1 MKMFTQVVNVAS
13 SLTFI
18 TVLSLII
25 WWLRTRPNHWASA
38 DGTRCICQMTLALT
52 VTAPKWIESR
62 IVIDTVKAVVMCKS
76 RGKRGR
82 TIHGSWKVIGEPH
95 VSHIGSSD
103 SSVRT
108 YALYRSNDNDVL
120 AMLRIPMTSSSVRV
134 LDSLLPR

>member
-1 MKMFTQVVNVAS
+1 
-13 SLTFI
+13 
-18 TVLSLII
+18 
-25 WWLRTRPNHWASA
+25 
-38 DGTRCICQMTLALT
+38 MTLAFT
-52 VTAPKWIESR
+52 DTAPKWIESR
-62 IVIDTVKAVVMCKS
+62 IVIDTAKAVVMCKS

-108 YALYRSNDNDVL
+108 YALYRSNNNDVL
-120 AMLRIPMTSSSVRV
+120 AMLRIPTTSSTVSV

>member
-52 VTAPKWIESR
+52 DTAPKWIESR
-62 IVIDTVKAVVMCKS
+62 IVIETANEVVICKS

-103 SSVRT
+103 STTRT
-108 YALYRSNDNDVL
+108 YALCRNNDNDVL
-120 AMLRIPMTSSSVRV
+120 AMLRIPMTSSSVSV
-134 LDSLLPR
+134 LDALLPR

>member
-1 MKMFTQVVNVAS
+1 
-13 SLTFI
+13 
-18 TVLSLII
+18 
-25 WWLRTRPNHWASA
+25 
-38 DGTRCICQMTLALT
+38 MTLALT
-52 VTAPKWIESR
+52 DTAPKWIESR
-62 IVIDTVKAVVMCKS
+62 IVIDTANEVVMCKS

-108 YALYRSNDNDVL
+108 YALCRNNDNNVL
-120 AMLRIPMTSSSVRV
+120 AILRIPMTSSSVSV